1 MSAKKVVRVVDVAK
15 AANCSSATVSRALNA
30 PEKVRPEILSRV
42 LVAVERLGYT
52 PNNAARALRSRR
64 TRICGVV
71 LPTLNHAIYAR
82 EANALEERLSEAGY
96 SLLVTTSE
104 YDPKREL
111 RQTKLLVER
120 GAEGVVLVGDVHDPR
135 LYELL
140 RVRNVPFINTYVFD
154 PSSGHPC
161 AGFDNRKAAFQI
173 VEFLIQLG
181 HRDIGVIAGIS
192 RYNDRVRE
200 RLEGVRRALLSYD
213 LPFDPK
219 RCIEEPYSIDA
230 GYDGM
235 RLLIGQG
242 KPPTAVVCFSH
253 ILAIGALGYCAD
265 QEVSVPRDISIVGFD
280 NLDYAAHVRPAL
292 TTLEVPAAEMGW
304 RAAEYLLGCLHG
316 TPPREYCE
324 LETKLI
330 VRSTTCPPQ
339 PSNDWSAESRP
350 VILERDTASSNGQRG

>member
-1 MSAKKVVRVVDVAK
+1 MNAKKVVRVVDVAK

-42 LVAVERLGYT
+42 LATAERLGYT

-82 EANALEERLSEAGY
+82 EANALEEKLSEAGY

-104 YDPKREL
+104 YDPKREF

-120 GAEGVVLVGDVHDPR
+120 GAEGVVLVGDAHDPR

-154 PSSGHPC
+154 PTSGHPC
-161 AGFDNRKAAFQI
+161 AGFDNQRAAFQI

-192 RYNDRVRE
+192 KHNDRVQE
-200 RLEGVRRALLSYD
+200 RIEGIRKALSSYD
-213 LPFDPK
+213 LRYDPK
-219 RCIEEPYSIDA
+219 LCVEEPYSIDA

-235 RLLIGQG
+235 RLLLG
-242 KPPTAVVCFSH
+242 KEKTPTAVVCFSD
-253 ILAIGALGYCAD
+253 ILAIGALGCCAD
-265 QEVSVPRDISIVGFD
+265 QEVAVPREMSIVGFD
-280 NLDYAAHVRPAL
+280 NLDYAPYVRPAL
-292 TTLEVPAAEMGW
+292 TTLEVSAAEMGW
-304 RAAEYLLGCLHG
+304 RAAEYLIARLHG
-316 TPPREYCE
+316 APTREYSE

-339 PSNDWSAESRP
+339 R
-350 VILERDTASSNGQRG
+350 SNGRPAEKRPAIAEGGTADSNG

>member
-1 MSAKKVVRVVDVAK
+1 MNAKKVVRVLDVAN
-15 AANCSSATVSRALNA
+15 AAQCSSATVSRALNA

-42 LVAVERLGYT
+42 LAAVERLGYS

-82 EANALEERLSEAGY
+82 EANALEERLSDAGY

-104 YDPKREL
+104 YDPRREW
-111 RQTKLLVER
+111 RQTKMLVER
-120 GAEGVVLVGDVHDPR
+120 GAEGVALVGDVHDPR

-140 RVRNVPFINTYVFD
+140 RTRNVPFINTYVFD
-154 PSSGHPC
+154 PLSKHPC

-192 RYNDRVRE
+192 KYNDRVRE
-200 RLEGVRRALLSYD
+200 RMQGVRNAMEAHGLSYD
-213 LPFDPK
+213 PN
-219 RCIEEPYSIDA
+219 RCVEAPYSIDA

-235 RLLIGQG
+235 RLLIAKGE
-242 KPPTAVVCFSH
+242 PLTAVVCFSD

-265 QEVSVPRDISIVGFD
+265 QDLAVPGEISIVGFD

-292 TTLEVPAAEMGW
+292 TTLEVPATEMGR
-304 RAAEYLLGCLHG
+304 RAAEYLIGRLQGLE
-316 TPPREYCE
+316 PREYCE

-330 VRSTTCPPQ
+330 VRSTTCPPRPGAQ
-339 PSNDWSAESRP
+339 PRVSTRTTIPKRASAFPTRRTE
-350 VILERDTASSNGQRG
+350 